1 MFKSRF
7 IWLAILIALLQTKAF
22 SQTVSITGSPSP
34 ETGGRVSFPGDYGE
48 PHAMG
53 WDDPDR
59 FPARRNS
66 ATDSPGTI
74 SPTRRKRINDW
85 TWNCF
90 FNTSKPMKSAY
101 ELAMERSDDG
111 DGKPL
116 TDEQKEQIAE
126 IDSKYKAKIAERK
139 IVLEKSVQDAI
150 AQGKHEEAD
159 TISRQ
164 LADEIAGLEDKAE
177 AEKEKIRNK
186 S

>member
-1 MFKSRF
+1 
-7 IWLAILIALLQTKAF
+7 
-22 SQTVSITGSPSP
+22 
-34 ETGGRVSFPGDYGE
+34 
-48 PHAMG
+48 
-53 WDDPDR
+53 
-59 FPARRNS
+59 
-66 ATDSPGTI
+66 
-74 SPTRRKRINDW
+74 
-85 TWNCF
+85 
-90 FNTSKPMKSAY
+90 MKSAY